1 MYSPLKC
8 DVTRKV
14 GSNLYSSHRKR
25 ILNLEKVHNHC
36 RFDLSMRYDYI
47 SQSSFIEN
55 IMKTFYIKILA
66 IYITTFVFWGCP
78 TTPPKAEKEITKP
91 EITLQIASLNLTNL
105 NKRIEQ
111 KDINQLTK
119 ILKREQVEIL
129 AVQNISRYPG
139 VSTRVDLVNELT
151 AQTDMR
157 SAFGEMLNSSGRQI
171 GNAVF
176 SSYPI
181 LSHFNQ
187 SFDNVKSANYEAAL
201 ATTIDAGVASVI
213 IISAQ
218 FPSKASSDDQAQC
231 IKLISALNPNSN
243 KPLMVVAG
251 NLPTAAREDG
261 SFKEIQISNERSA
274 SNQLWYTSAGA
285 LEVLNSRTIH
295 TDLGTMVIAR
305 LGLFRQK

>member
-1 MYSPLKC
+1 M
-8 DVTRKV
+8 
-14 GSNLYSSHRKR
+14 YSSHRKR
-25 ILNLEKVHNHC
+25 ILNLEKVHDHR
-36 RFDLSMRYDYI
+36 RFDLSMRCNYI
-47 SQSSFIEN
+47 SKSSFIKN
-55 IMKTFYIKILA
+55 IMKTFYTRILA
-66 IYITTFVFWGCP
+66 IYLAIFIFWGCP
-78 TTPPKAEKEITKP
+78 SRPPKAEKEITKP

-105 NKRIEQ
+105 NKRIER

-119 ILKREQVEIL
+119 ILKREQVEVL

-151 AQTDMR
+151 AQADMR

-213 IISAQ
+213 VISAQ
-218 FPSKASSDDQAQC
+218 FPLKASSDEQTQC
-231 IKLISALNPNSN
+231 VKLISALNPNSN

-251 NLPTAAREDG
+251 NLPTAAKADG
-261 SFKEIQISNERSA
+261 SFKEIQILNEKSA
-274 SNQLWYTSAGA
+274 SNQLWYTSSGS
-285 LEVLNSRTIH
+285 LEVLSSRTIQ